1 MKVVNMVVNR
11 DLASVSVVVRFY
23 EALAEGDAEAIG
35 TLVAEHFASDVVLR
49 LPPGLPYGGI
59 VLGAA
64 KLESMF
70 TAVAA
75 APPVLGPV
83 GPRIIAL
90 AGDESVVFAEVRF
103 DWAGTGDSGLRAS
116 STATEKWVFNDG
128 FVSEIVAY
136 YWDPAACPAPV
147 RAEATS

>member
-11 DLASVSVVVRFY
+11 DLETVSVVTRFY
-23 EALAEGDAEAIG
+23 EALAEGDSEAIG
-35 TLVAEHFASDVVLR
+35 ALVADSFATDVVLH
-49 LPPGLPYGGI
+49 LPPGLPYGGT
-59 VLGAA
+59 VSGAP
-64 KLESMF
+64 KLASMF

-75 APPVLGPV
+75 APPVVGPV

-128 FVSEIVAY
+128 LVSEIVAY

-147 RAEATS
+147 RAERNA